1 VNRLAQPT
9 RAAHVDGSGYRTTK
23 RPGRDNPAGGKRW
36 YGGFTLLELAVVL
49 AMIVLLAG
57 LLLPVLGQAREKSRQ
72 TVCLS
77 NVRQIAQAHLLYLQ
91 DWDERFPY
99 WYVPAP
105 LRPPPFGPRSYWTEY
120 LQPYMTCTPERSS
133 TIPALGGV
141 GRPTGNWPIT
151 SC

>member
-1 VNRLAQPT
+1 MNLPGCEPIVSPVRPSPGEEGLP
-9 RAAHVDGSGYRTTK
+9 RT
-23 RPGRDNPAGGKRW
+23 GKRW
-36 YGGFTLLELAVVL
+36 GRGFTLLELAVVL
-49 AMIVLLAG
+49 ALIVLLAG

-105 LRPPPFGPRSYWTEY
+105 LRPPPFGPHSYWTEC
-120 LQPYMTCTPERSS
+120 LQPYVHTGAIFHDPSARWSG
-133 TIPALGGV
+133 PAD
-141 GRPTGNWPIT
+141 GNWPIT
-151 SC
+151 YC